1 MPADVLAP
9 DGSPWTFWYYPP
21 RGHAQMLVRAVGQP
35 WAPAYTLTLYGVR
48 GCNYAGCANG
58 LPTFEVPGHGV
69 QALNLAQAL
78 ACRIV
83 RLSQGEAGSS
93 AVKRADPR

>member
-1 MPADVLAP
+1 VPK
-9 DGSPWTFWYYPP
+9 WTFWYYPP
-21 RGHAQMLVRAVGQP
+21 RGHAQLLIPAVGQV
-35 WAPAYTLTLYGVR
+35 WAAAYALTLYGVQ
-48 GCNYAGCANG
+48 GCNYARQQEDG

-69 QALNLAQAL
+69 QTLNLAQAL

-83 RLSQGEAGSS
+83 RISEAEAGSA

>member
-1 MPADVLAP
+1 MTR
-9 DGSPWTFWYYPP
+9 WTFWHYPAK
-21 RGHAQMLVRAVGQP
+21 GHARLLVPAVGQP
-35 WAPAYTLTLYGVR
+35 WAAAYALTLYGVR
-48 GCNYAGCANG
+48 GCNYAGQRDG

-78 ACRIV
+78 CCHIV
-83 RLSQGEAGSS
+83 RIPEAEAGSA